1 MKDKLDITK
10 YMNATAS
17 EIEGKVLDLKKSLME
32 ARFAQANG
40 SIKDTSVISRTRHA
54 IATLLGY
61 ITNKKAPKAAAAKAP
76 KAAKPKAEKPAAAK
90 PADKKPAPAK
100 KPAASA
106 KKTKKEA
113 KDA

>member
-40 SIKDTSVISRTRHA
+40 SIKDTSVISRTRRA

-61 ITNKKAPKAAAAKAP
+61 ITNKKAPASAKAP
-76 KAAKPKAEKPAAAK
+76 KPKAEKPKAEK
-90 PADKKPAPAK
+90 PVAEKKTTVK
-100 KPAASA
+100 KTEASA
-106 KKTKKEA
+106 KPKAKTGKKEA